1 MNKEDF
7 KKIAYP
13 ETYADE
19 KELHDIFTFMR
30 REDPVSWVEPDQFR
44 PFWAITK
51 HEDIIEIEK
60 QNELFIN
67 DPRTTLMDIPT
78 EDAIKEFTGG
88 SHLLVRSLVHMD
100 NPDHQLYRSLTQKW
114 FAPPNLESLKKDIR
128 NIAKEYVNKMVDHGN
143 ECDFAKDV
151 AIFYP
156 LRVIMSILGVPKED
170 EPRMLRL
177 TQELFGGRD
186 EDMIRDEMIRDTED
200 QDPESNTI
208 TDFFEYFNALTEDRR
223 KNPTNDVSSVIA
235 NAKINNEQLG
245 HLEAMSY
252 YVIIATAGHDTTSS
266 STAGGILALI
276 ENPDQLLKLE
286 NNPSLMTSAVE
297 ETIRWVTPVKNFFR
311 TATQNYDL
319 KDREIKKDDSILLC
333 YPSGNRDEEIF
344 DDPFK
349 FKVDRS
355 PNRHLAFGHGAH
367 LCLGKYLAK
376 IEMEI
381 FYEELFKK
389 IDNIQLNGEPEWV
402 KASFVSGLKSLPIKY
417 TLQ

>member
-13 ETYADE
+13 ETYANE
-19 KELHDIFTFMR
+19 KELHDIFSFMR
-30 REDPVSWVEPDQFR
+30 KKDPVSWVEPDEYR

-67 DPRTTLMDIPT
+67 DPRTTLMDIRT

-186 EDMIRDEMIRDTED
+186 EDMIRDESETSS
-200 QDPESNTI
+200 ESNTI
-208 TDFFEYFNALTEDRR
+208 TDFFEYFTALTEDRR

-235 NAKINNEQLG
+235 NAQINNEQLG

-276 ENPDQLLKLE
+276 ENPEQLSKLK

-311 TATQNYDL
+311 TATQNYNL

-389 IDNIQLNGEPEWV
+389 IDNIELNGEPEWV
-402 KASFVSGLKSLPIKY
+402 KASFVSGLKSLPIRY

>member
-1 MNKEDF
+1 MNKDDF

-19 KELHDIFTFMR
+19 KELHDIFTSMR
-30 REDPVSWVEPDQFR
+30 KEDPVSWVEPDQFR

-156 LRVIMSILGVPKED
+156 LIVIMSILGVPKED

-186 EDMIRDEMIRDTED
+186 EDMIRDESETSS
-200 QDPESNTI
+200 ESNTI

-252 YVIIATAGHDTTSS
+252 YIIIATAGHDTTSS

-276 ENPDQLLKLE
+276 ENPDQLLKLK

-344 DDPFK
+344 ADPFK

>member
-30 REDPVSWVEPDQFR
+30 KEDPVSWVEPDQFR

-128 NIAKEYVNKMVDHGN
+128 NIAKEYVNKMVDYGN
-143 ECDFAKDV
+143 ECDFAKDI

-156 LRVIMSILGVPKED
+156 LRIIMSILGVPKED

-186 EDMIRDEMIRDTED
+186 EDMIRDESETSS
-200 QDPESNTI
+200 ESNTI

-252 YVIIATAGHDTTSS
+252 YIIIATAGHDTTSS

-276 ENPDQLLKLE
+276 ENPDQLSKLK

>member
-1 MNKEDF
+1 MNKENF

-30 REDPVSWVEPDQFR
+30 KEDPVSWVEPDQFR

-186 EDMIRDEMIRDTED
+186 EDMIRDESETSS
-200 QDPESNTI
+200 ESNTI

-252 YVIIATAGHDTTSS
+252 YIIIATAGHDTTSS

-276 ENPDQLLKLE
+276 ENPDQLLKLK

>member
-1 MNKEDF
+1 MNKENF

-186 EDMIRDEMIRDTED
+186 EDMIRDESETSS
-200 QDPESNTI
+200 ESNTI

-252 YVIIATAGHDTTSS
+252 YIIIATAGHDTTSS

-276 ENPDQLLKLE
+276 ENPDQLLKLK

-344 DDPFK
+344 ADPFK

>member
-1 MNKEDF
+1 MDKEDF

-30 REDPVSWVEPDQFR
+30 KEDPVSWVEPDQFR

-186 EDMIRDEMIRDTED
+186 EDMIRDESETSS
-200 QDPESNTI
+200 ESNTI

-276 ENPDQLLKLE
+276 ENPDQLSKLK
-286 NNPSLMTSAVE
+286 NNPNLMTSAVE

-311 TATQNYDL
+311 TATQNYNL

>member
-30 REDPVSWVEPDQFR
+30 KEDPVSWVEPNQFR

-186 EDMIRDEMIRDTED
+186 EDMIRDESETSS
-200 QDPESNTI
+200 ESNTI

-252 YVIIATAGHDTTSS
+252 YIIIATAGHDTTSS

-276 ENPDQLLKLE
+276 ENPDQLLKLK

-344 DDPFK
+344 ADPFK

-389 IDNIQLNGEPEWV
+389 IDNILLNGEPEWV

>member
-1 MNKEDF
+1 MKTEEF

-13 ETYADE
+13 ETYVNE
-19 KELHDIFTFMR
+19 KKLHDIFTCMR
-30 REDPVSWVEPDQFR
+30 NKYPVTWVEPNQYR

-51 HEDIIEIEK
+51 HSDIIEIEK
-60 QNELFIN
+60 QNDIFIN

-78 EDAIKEFTGG
+78 EEAIREFTGG
-88 SHLLVRSLVHMD
+88 SHLLVRTLVHMD
-100 NPDHQLYRSLTQKW
+100 NPDHQTYRALTQKW
-114 FAPPNLESLKKDIR
+114 FSPPNLETLKKDIR
-128 NIAKEYVNKMVDHGN
+128 HIAQEYVEKMVDLGG

-156 LRVIMSILGVPKED
+156 LRIIMSILGVPKKD
-170 EPRMLRL
+170 ETRMLRL
-177 TQELFGGRD
+177 TQELFGGGD
-186 EDMIRDEMIRDTED
+186 EDMIRDVEESSP
-200 QDPESNTI
+200 QSNTI
-208 TDFFEYFNALTEDRR
+208 TDFFEYFNNLTEERR
-223 KNPTNDVSSVIA
+223 KNPTNDVASVIA
-235 NAKINNEQLG
+235 NATINNEPLG

-252 YVIIATAGHDTTSS
+252 YTIIATAGHDTTSS
-266 STAGGILALI
+266 STAGGILAMI
-276 ENPDQLLKLE
+276 QNPDQFLKLKK
-286 NNPSLMTSAVE
+286 NPSLMPSAVE

-311 TATQNYDL
+311 TAT
-319 KDREIKKDDSILLC
+319 KDYVIKDQKIKKNDSILLC
-333 YPSGNRDEEIF
+333 YPSGNRDEDVF
-344 DDPFK
+344 DDPFS
-349 FKVDRS
+349 FKVDRT

-389 IDNIQLNGEPEWV
+389 INKIELNGEPQWV

>member
-30 REDPVSWVEPDQFR
+30 KNDPVSWVEPDQYR

-186 EDMIRDEMIRDTED
+186 EDMIRDESETSS
-200 QDPESNTI
+200 ESNTI
-208 TDFFEYFNALTEDRR
+208 TDFFEYFTALTEDRR

-235 NAKINNEQLG
+235 NAQINNEQLG

-276 ENPDQLLKLE
+276 ENPEQLSKLK

-319 KDREIKKDDSILLC
+319 KDRKIKKDDSILLC

-344 DDPFK
+344 DDPFE

-389 IDNIQLNGEPEWV
+389 IENIQLNGEPEWV

>member
-186 EDMIRDEMIRDTED
+186 EDMIRDESETSS
-200 QDPESNTI
+200 ESNTI

-276 ENPDQLLKLE
+276 ENPDQLSKLK

-389 IDNIQLNGEPEWV
+389 IENIELNGEPEWV

>member
-186 EDMIRDEMIRDTED
+186 EDMIRDESETSS
-200 QDPESNTI
+200 ESNTI

-252 YVIIATAGHDTTSS
+252 YIIIATAGHDTTSS

-276 ENPDQLLKLE
+276 ENPDQLLKLK

-344 DDPFK
+344 DEPFK

>member
-1 MNKEDF
+1 MDKEDF

-186 EDMIRDEMIRDTED
+186 EDMIRDESETSS
-200 QDPESNTI
+200 ESNTI

-276 ENPDQLLKLE
+276 ENPDQLSKLK

-297 ETIRWVTPVKNFFR
+297 ETIRWVTPVKNLFR

-389 IDNIQLNGEPEWV
+389 IDNIQLSGEPEWV

>member
-1 MNKEDF
+1 MNKENF

-30 REDPVSWVEPDQFR
+30 KEDPVSWVEPNQFR

-186 EDMIRDEMIRDTED
+186 EDMIRDESETSS
-200 QDPESNTI
+200 ESNTI

-252 YVIIATAGHDTTSS
+252 YIIIATAGHDTTSS

-276 ENPDQLLKLE
+276 ENPDQLSKLK

>member
-1 MNKEDF
+1 MNKENF

-30 REDPVSWVEPDQFR
+30 KEDPVSWVEPNQFR

-114 FAPPNLESLKKDIR
+114 FAPPNLESLKIDIR
-128 NIAKEYVNKMVDHGN
+128 NIAKEYVNKMVDYGS
-143 ECDFAKDV
+143 ECDFAKDI

-186 EDMIRDEMIRDTED
+186 EDMIRDESETSS
-200 QDPESNTI
+200 ESNTI
-208 TDFFEYFNALTEDRR
+208 TDFFEYFNSLTEDRR

-252 YVIIATAGHDTTSS
+252 YIIIATAGHDTTSS

-276 ENPDQLLKLE
+276 ENPDQLSKLK

>member
-1 MNKEDF
+1 MDKEDF

-186 EDMIRDEMIRDTED
+186 EDMIRDESETSS
-200 QDPESNTI
+200 ESNTI
-208 TDFFEYFNALTEDRR
+208 TDFFEYFNSLTEDRR

-252 YVIIATAGHDTTSS
+252 YIIIATAGHDTTSS

-276 ENPDQLLKLE
+276 ENPDQLSKLK
-286 NNPSLMTSAVE
+286 NNPNLMTSAVE

-355 PNRHLAFGHGAH
+355 PNRHLAFGHGVH

>member
-30 REDPVSWVEPDQFR
+30 REDPVAWVEPDQFR

-186 EDMIRDEMIRDTED
+186 EDMIRDESETSS
-200 QDPESNTI
+200 ESNTI

-252 YVIIATAGHDTTSS
+252 YIIIATAGHDTTSS

-276 ENPDQLLKLE
+276 ENPDQLSKLK

-344 DDPFK
+344 ADPFK

>member
-186 EDMIRDEMIRDTED
+186 EDMIRDESETSS
-200 QDPESNTI
+200 ESNTI

-235 NAKINNEQLG
+235 NAQINNEQLG

-252 YVIIATAGHDTTSS
+252 YIIIATAGHDTTSS

-276 ENPDQLLKLE
+276 ENPDQLSKLK

-319 KDREIKKDDSILLC
+319 KDKEIKKDDSILLC

>member
-30 REDPVSWVEPDQFR
+30 KNDPVSWVEPDQYR

-186 EDMIRDEMIRDTED
+186 EDMIRDESETSS
-200 QDPESNTI
+200 ESNTI
-208 TDFFEYFNALTEDRR
+208 TDFFEYFTALTEDRR

-235 NAKINNEQLG
+235 NAQINNEQLG

-276 ENPDQLLKLE
+276 ENPEQLSKLK
-286 NNPSLMTSAVE
+286 NNPNLMTSAVE

-311 TATQNYDL
+311 TAAQNYDL
-319 KDREIKKDDSILLC
+319 KDRKIKKDDSILLC

-344 DDPFK
+344 DDPFQ

-389 IDNIQLNGEPEWV
+389 IENIELNGEPEWV
-402 KASFVSGLKSLPIKY
+402 KASFVSGLKSLPIRY

>member
-30 REDPVSWVEPDQFR
+30 REDPVAWVEPDQFR

-186 EDMIRDEMIRDTED
+186 EDMIRDESETSS
-200 QDPESNTI
+200 ESNTI

-252 YVIIATAGHDTTSS
+252 YIIIATAGHDTTSS

-276 ENPDQLLKLE
+276 ENPDQLLKLK

>member
-30 REDPVSWVEPDQFR
+30 KEDPVSWVEPNQFR

-100 NPDHQLYRSLTQKW
+100 NPDHQSYRSLTQKW
-114 FAPPNLESLKKDIR
+114 FAPPNLESLKIDIR
-128 NIAKEYVNKMVDHGN
+128 NIAKEYVNKMVDYGS
-143 ECDFAKDV
+143 ECDFAKDI

-186 EDMIRDEMIRDTED
+186 EDMIRDESETSS
-200 QDPESNTI
+200 ESNTI

-235 NAKINNEQLG
+235 NAQINNEQLG

-252 YVIIATAGHDTTSS
+252 YVFIATAGHDTTSS

-276 ENPDQLLKLE
+276 ENPDQLSKLK
-286 NNPSLMTSAVE
+286 NNPNLMTSAVE

-344 DDPFK
+344 ADPFK

>member
-19 KELHDIFTFMR
+19 KELHNIFTFMR
-30 REDPVSWVEPDQFR
+30 KNDPVSWVEPDQYR

-186 EDMIRDEMIRDTED
+186 EDMIRDESETSS
-200 QDPESNTI
+200 ESNTI
-208 TDFFEYFNALTEDRR
+208 TDFFEYFTALTEDRR

-235 NAKINNEQLG
+235 NAQINNEQLG

-276 ENPDQLLKLE
+276 ENPEQLSKLK

-319 KDREIKKDDSILLC
+319 KDRKIKKDDSILLC

-344 DDPFK
+344 DDPFE

-389 IDNIQLNGEPEWV
+389 IENIELNGEPEWV
-402 KASFVSGLKSLPIKY
+402 KASFVSGLKSLPIRY

>member
-30 REDPVSWVEPDQFR
+30 KEDPVSWVEPDQFR

-186 EDMIRDEMIRDTED
+186 EDMIRDESETSS
-200 QDPESNTI
+200 ESNTI

-276 ENPDQLLKLE
+276 ENPDQLSKLK
-286 NNPSLMTSAVE
+286 NNPNLMTSAVE

>member
-30 REDPVSWVEPDQFR
+30 KEDPVSWVEPDQFR

-186 EDMIRDEMIRDTED
+186 EDMIRDESETSS
-200 QDPESNTI
+200 ESNTI
-208 TDFFEYFNALTEDRR
+208 TDFFEYFNSLTEDRR

-252 YVIIATAGHDTTSS
+252 YIIIATAGHDTTSS

-276 ENPDQLLKLE
+276 ENPDQLSKLK

-389 IDNIQLNGEPEWV
+389 IENIELNGEPEWV
-402 KASFVSGLKSLPIKY
+402 KASFVSGLKSLPIRY

>member
-19 KELHDIFTFMR
+19 KELHNIFTFMR
-30 REDPVSWVEPDQFR
+30 KNDPVSWVEPDQYR

-186 EDMIRDEMIRDTED
+186 EDMIRDESETSS
-200 QDPESNTI
+200 ESNTI
-208 TDFFEYFNALTEDRR
+208 TDFFEYFTALTEDRR

-235 NAKINNEQLG
+235 NAQINNEQLG

-276 ENPDQLLKLE
+276 ENPEQLSKLK
-286 NNPSLMTSAVE
+286 NNPNLMTSAVE

-319 KDREIKKDDSILLC
+319 KDRKIKKDDSILLC

-344 DDPFK
+344 DDPFE

-389 IDNIQLNGEPEWV
+389 IENIELNGEPEWV
-402 KASFVSGLKSLPIKY
+402 KASFVSGLKSLPIRY

>member
-186 EDMIRDEMIRDTED
+186 EDMIRDESETSS
-200 QDPESNTI
+200 ESNTI

-235 NAKINNEQLG
+235 NAQINNEQLG

-276 ENPDQLLKLE
+276 ENPDQLLKLK

-344 DDPFK
+344 ADPFK